1 MHLFS
6 AVGLAAAVLAAGC
19 GRDTTSRTTFTA
31 SNAAEAIAR
40 VTVDCG
46 ACAWDTIGNEAVV
59 LKLSLDGGPSQHLPV
74 VRTGRAEYRVML
86 GAVAAGNHTVT
97 ITEDAELTAVDLR
110 GKSAATFSIEID
122 QVTPSDAG
130 YEPLSMAPLVYAR
143 PDTVGRFTDVPVLM
157 WYEIEPSPKGRRYRY
172 SVIFSN
178 EDGGTPADRLMA
190 TWGRTTD
197 IEYVYS
203 VEVDASG
210 TIVSEDMQGPDH
222 EILTFS
228 GRREG
233 RHPLL
238 WVSTENN
245 MVLDRGETTVRY
257 APVPALVL
265 LSQVSREAV
274 MDANPWT
281 YEVMSKELQREG
293 KIAADAPPGR
303 GSVPDPRRFVFLEGC
318 GEAGANA
325 LSSSVKVDGAWV
337 ASDRGVPDY
346 RVTRDGCFRMAIPLP
361 GNATAGTVQAV
372 RVQAFARQDR
382 PPSQSRFT
390 RLNTLFSLDE
400 KFAPGPRVIAWEGTA
415 VLVAGGAPLEIPIR

>member
-1 MHLFS
+1 LL
-6 AVGLAAAVLAAGC
+6 VAGC
-19 GRDTTSRTTFTA
+19 GRDTASQTTFTA
-31 SNAAEAIAR
+31 GNAAEAIAR

-46 ACAWDTIGNEAVV
+46 TCAWDTTGSEAVV
-59 LKLSLDGGPSQHLPV
+59 LKLALDSRPSQHLPV
-74 VRTGRAEYRVML
+74 VRTGRAEYQVML
-86 GAVAAGNHTVT
+86 GAVAAGRHTVT
-97 ITEDAELTAVDLR
+97 IEEDAGLTAPNLR
-110 GKSAATFSIEID
+110 GKSAAKFSIEID

-130 YEPLSMAPLVYAR
+130 YHPLSMAPLIHAR
-143 PDTVGRFTDVPVLM
+143 PNTVGQFTDVPLLM
-157 WYEIEPSPKGRRYRY
+157 WYEIEPSPTGTRYRY
-172 SVIFSN
+172 TVVFSN

-203 VEVDASG
+203 VEVDTSG

-222 EILTFS
+222 EILAFN

-245 MVLDRGETTVRY
+245 MVLDRGEITVRY
-257 APVPALVL
+257 APVPALL
-265 LSQVSREAV
+265 SLSQVSREAV

-281 YEVMSKELQREG
+281 YEVMSKELRREG

-303 GSVPDPRRFVFLEGC
+303 GAIPDPRRFAFLEGC
-318 GEAGANA
+318 GEAGSNA
-325 LSSSVKVDGAWV
+325 LSSSVKVDGAWLS
-337 ASDRGVPDY
+337 SDRGVPEY

-361 GNATAGTVQAV
+361 GNAAAGDVQAV
-372 RVQAFARQDR
+372 RVQAFARKDR

-390 RLNTLFSLDE
+390 RLNTLFSLNE
-400 KFAPGPRVIAWEGTA
+400 QFAPGPRVITWEGSA
-415 VLVAGGAPLEIPIR
+415 VLEAGGAPFEIPVR